1 MDRVEKRM
9 SNSTT
14 VSGPIEIKDKS
25 VERVALELMQII
37 SESERV
43 ADKEKFRKPNSREYY
58 LKLYNQCH
66 RVVSW
71 SGVDV
76 KDVLQESN
84 S

>member
-1 MDRVEKRM
+1 M

-14 VSGPIEIKDKS
+14 LSGPIEIKDKS

-43 ADKEKFRKPNSREYY
+43 ANKDKFRMPSSREYY

-71 SGVDV
+71 SAVDV
-76 KDVLQESN
+76 KDVLRDN
-84 S
+84 NP